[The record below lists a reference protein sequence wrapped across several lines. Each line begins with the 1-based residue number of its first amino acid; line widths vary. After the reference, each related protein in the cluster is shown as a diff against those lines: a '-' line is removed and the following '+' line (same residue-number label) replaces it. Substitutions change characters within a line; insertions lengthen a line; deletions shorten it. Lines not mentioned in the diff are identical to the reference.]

1 MAATYMLAEKLKNQ
15 YYIRDEAMRCSFNS
29 YNTRGRRRAIRPM
42 NGIRLVQKRKN
53 LLGRVADSVR
63 SGSRKAMPITPAA
76 EMTVKKQVLNPI
88 FIAALVFVTLM
99 MIALVV
105 GFSQVYETAN
115 VVSELEAQLETL
127 ETEKS
132 DLALELEEKT
142 DLRMV
147 ETVATTKLGM
157 VKEDSLQKKFVSLS
171 DGERIVVAE
180 TEETVETTT
189 GGVVLSSVLSSIG
202 KFFDNFR

>member
-1 MAATYMLAEKLKNQ
+1 
-15 YYIRDEAMRCSFNS
+15 
-29 YNTRGRRRAIRPM
+29 M
-42 NGIRLVQKRKN
+42 NGIRLVQSRKN
-53 LLGRVADSVR
+53 LLGRVADSMR
-63 SGSRKAMPITPAA
+63 SGSRKATPITPAA
-76 EMTVKKQVLNPI
+76 EMAVKKQVLNPI
-88 FIAALVFVTLM
+88 FIAALVVVTLM
-99 MIALVV
+99 MMALVV

-115 VVSELEAQLETL
+115 VVSDLEAQLETL